1 MSGTEPTPTTF
12 EAALEALEDV
22 VTRLERGEVG
32 LEEAVRLFE
41 DGQRYLA
48 VCRERLAVAQAR
60 IDELTASEL
69 PAAQESPGDD
79 GEPF

>member
-1 MSGTEPTPTTF
+1 MSGTEPAPTTF
-12 EAALEALEDV
+12 EDALAALEAV
-22 VTRLERGEVG
+22 VTQLEGGEVG

-41 DGQRYLA
+41 DGQRFLA
-48 VCRERLAVAQAR
+48 VCRDRLATAQAR

-69 PAAQESPGDD
+69 PAGSAPAEDT

>member
-12 EAALEALEDV
+12 EDALAALEAV
-22 VTRLERGEVG
+22 VTQLERGEVG

-41 DGQRYLA
+41 DGQRFLA
-48 VCRERLAVAQAR
+48 VCRDRLAAAQAR

-69 PAAQESPGDD
+69 PAGSTLAEDA

>member
-1 MSGTEPTPTTF
+1 MSGIEPTPTTF
-12 EAALEALEDV
+12 EAALAGLEAV
-22 VTRLERGEVG
+22 VTQLERGEVG

-41 DGQRYLA
+41 DGQRFLA

-69 PAAQESPGDD
+69 PAGSEPAGEAS
-79 GEPF
+79 EPF

>member
-1 MSGTEPTPTTF
+1 LN
-12 EAALEALEDV
+12 ALEAV
-22 VTRLERGEVG
+22 VTQLERGEVG

-48 VCRERLAVAQAR
+48 VCRERLGAAQAR
-60 IDELTASEL
+60 IDELTAAEL
-69 PAAQESPGDD
+69 PAGKEPPESS

>member
-12 EAALEALEDV
+12 EAALVELEAV
-22 VTRLERGEVG
+22 VTQLERGEVG

-41 DGQRYLA
+41 DGQRFLA

-60 IDELTASEL
+60 INELTASEL
-69 PAAQESPGDD
+69 PAEPEPAEED
-79 GEPF
+79 GGPF